1 MKQALLP
8 TSPRLNGIFT
18 AIAPYFK
25 RKRILYG
32 SCVILML
39 VVIAALISLMHNR
52 SNGFVTYQQN
62 IEVLKHQGQLR
73 IAIDDTVLDEVIE
86 AEECQS
92 YACSMD
98 GMIAVFLTSN
108 KELYLVKDQELKKIA
123 DDVLHFEISSTGM
136 GVAFAQK
143 YMDQYALTLYDPVE
157 NTRREITDHLSKLD
171 FSLSPDGQS
180 LAYYTLQENQDVLMC
195 YYKGENSLITSNKSD
210 LVGLSNDGKYIYA
223 VCPKI
228 TGTSALYSFNRKGKC
243 TELGTVTSIGFKF
256 NADHQQ
262 IMFYNNGQT
271 LVSTHG
277 QQAVKVSSYPL
288 YLVTA
293 PNSLSAPD
301 GNSITLPVSSLFDH
315 VYTCSDGEGTG
326 AWLIQ
331 RKPED
336 SKKIASEVSKC
347 TLDASGKYLYF
358 IYKQTQLC
366 VVNVFSGSNPI
377 QTLADDAD
385 IYAVSSD
392 RSKVYYTNNG
402 VLYCTKGKKAS
413 STKIVHTNVTD
424 FSLFLGNS
432 DAAYFISEDNLYI
445 SKHGGKGKFAIKGI
459 QGLYNSSNNVVYIIG
474 NGDIYTAYRK
484 SKPVK
489 ILGTE

>member
-8 TSPRLNGIFT
+8 TSSRFT
-18 AIAPYFK
+18 HLLAAIGPYFK
-25 RKRILYG
+25 RKRILCG
-32 SCVILML
+32 CIVIFTVLL
-39 VVIAALISLMHNR
+39 ATAIISLRLCQRND
-52 SNGFVTYQQN
+52 FLIYKQN
-62 IEVLKHQGQLR
+62 IEVLKHQGHLR
-73 IAIDDTVLDEVIE
+73 VAIDDTVLDQVIQ
-86 AEECQS
+86 AEECQA
-92 YACSMD
+92 YACSID
-98 GMIAVFLTSN
+98 GTIAVFLTN
-108 KELYLVKDQELKKIA
+108 KKELYLVKNQQIKKIA

-143 YMDQYALTLYDPVE
+143 YMQQYALTLYDSVE

-180 LAYYTLQENQDVLMC
+180 LAYYTLQEYQEVLMC
-195 YYKGENSLITSNKSD
+195 HYKGENSLITSKKSD
-210 LVGLSNDGKYIYA
+210 LVGLSDDGKYIYA

-228 TGTSALYSFNRKGKC
+228 TGTSALYSFNRKGKA

-271 LVSTHG
+271 LVSTNG
-277 QQAVKVSSYPL
+277 QPATKVSSYPL

-293 PNSLSAPD
+293 PNSLSASD
-301 GNSITLPVSSLFDH
+301 RNSITLPVSSLFDH

-331 RKPED
+331 RKPD
-336 SKKIASEVSKC
+336 NSKKLASEVSKC

-366 VVNVFSGSNPI
+366 VVNISSGTNPI

-385 IYAVSSD
+385 IYTVSSD

-402 VLYCTKGKKAS
+402 VLYCTNGRKDS
-413 STKIVHTNVTD
+413 SSKTIYTNVTD

-432 DAAYFISEDNLYI
+432 DAVYFMSEDDLYI
-445 SKHGGKGKFAIKGI
+445 SKRGGKAKLAAKGV

-484 SKPVK
+484 AKPVK
-489 ILGTE
+489 ILGAG

>member
-8 TSPRLNGIFT
+8 TSPRLKGIFT

-180 LAYYTLQENQDVLMC
+180 LAYYTL
-195 YYKGENSLITSNKSD
+195 
-210 LVGLSNDGKYIYA
+210 
-223 VCPKI
+223 
-228 TGTSALYSFNRKGKC
+228 
-243 TELGTVTSIGFKF
+243 
-256 NADHQQ
+256 
-262 IMFYNNGQT
+262 
-271 LVSTHG
+271 
-277 QQAVKVSSYPL
+277 
-288 YLVTA
+288 
-293 PNSLSAPD
+293 
-301 GNSITLPVSSLFDH
+301 
-315 VYTCSDGEGTG
+315 
-326 AWLIQ
+326 
-331 RKPED
+331 
-336 SKKIASEVSKC
+336 
-347 TLDASGKYLYF
+347 
-358 IYKQTQLC
+358 
-366 VVNVFSGSNPI
+366 
-377 QTLADDAD
+377 
-385 IYAVSSD
+385 
-392 RSKVYYTNNG
+392 
-402 VLYCTKGKKAS
+402 
-413 STKIVHTNVTD
+413 
-424 FSLFLGNS
+424 
-432 DAAYFISEDNLYI
+432 
-445 SKHGGKGKFAIKGI
+445 
-459 QGLYNSSNNVVYIIG
+459 
-474 NGDIYTAYRK
+474 
-484 SKPVK
+484 
-489 ILGTE
+489 